1 MAKKDSFDSYFDDLK
16 PKSPK
21 KTQFSAQDEPKLSN
35 FGKKTSFMDRSDEI
49 IHEDLGFGKSF
60 TKPTIG
66 TTGQGI
72 TSTNQNNK
80 GFS

>member
-1 MAKKDSFDSYFDDLK
+1 
-16 PKSPK
+16 
-21 KTQFSAQDEPKLSN
+21 
-35 FGKKTSFMDRSDEI
+35 MDRSDEI

-72 TSTNQNNK
+72 ASTNQNNK